1 MSSKKLA
8 RRYGLALVALGK
20 EADALSSISQSL
32 HDFSETLMLSES
44 LLYRTLNNPAVSSD
58 EKSAVIQEL
67 AKSLEMHAYATNTIN
82 ILLDRGRLSIFSQ
95 LVTTF
100 DEMADE
106 ELNRVRA
113 KVTTA
118 SEISEVEKSTLRT
131 TLSGAHGIPAENLI
145 VDFQIDADIIGGLI
159 AKVGDRTYDGSVRSQ
174 LKEIQNIL
182 K

>member
-8 RRYGLALVALGK
+8 RRYALALVSLGK
-20 EADALSSISQSL
+20 ESDSLSAISRSL
-32 HDFSETLMLSES
+32 HDFSESLSLSDS
-44 LLYRTLNNPAVSSD
+44 LLYKDLKNPAISST
-58 EKSAVIQEL
+58 EKRAVIQEL
-67 AKSLEMHAYATNTIN
+67 SKTLDMNSYTTNTIN
-82 ILLDRGRLSIFSQ
+82 ILLDRGRLSIFYH
-95 LVTTF
+95 LVSSF

-118 SEISEVEKSTLRT
+118 EEISEAEKSTLRT

-145 VDFQIDADIIGGLI
+145 VDFHIDVSIIGGLI

>member
-8 RRYGLALVALGK
+8 RRYALALVALGK
-20 EADALSSISQSL
+20 ESDALSSISQSL
-32 HDFSETLMLSES
+32 HDFSETLSLSDS
-44 LLYRTLNNPAVSSD
+44 LLYRNLKNPAISST

-67 AKSLEMHAYATNTIN
+67 AQSLGMHAYAKNTIN
-82 ILLDRGRLSIFSQ
+82 ILLDRGRLSIFSN
-95 LVTTF
+95 LVSSF

-106 ELNRVRA
+106 VLNRVRA

-118 SEISEVEKSTLRT
+118 SEISETEKSTLRT
-131 TLSGAHGIPAENLI
+131 TLSGAHGIPTENLI
-145 VDFQIDADIIGGLI
+145 VDFQIDANIIGGLI